1 MSVRVTYEHELGLLN
16 QDLMEMAHMVERAIE
31 QTFTAFE
38 DQDFQ
43 MAEDIIKG
51 DRTVNDI
58 EARCLSLILR
68 QQPVAG
74 DLRQVSTALKVVTDL
89 ERIGD
94 HASDIAEL
102 ILRIKSDHAYHIV
115 KHLPAMAAAAGK
127 MVHDAIEAFINR
139 DLDAAVSIIKRDDEV
154 DNLFN
159 QVKTDVIQ
167 LLRVSP
173 DQADQGIDL
182 LMVAKYLERIGDHAV
197 NVCEWTQFSRTGAL
211 NNVRIMEIDRACAV
225 ARAVH
230 RAVRRCGR
238 TPFTFIFRCFKIKIS
253 RTARAESER
262 KRSVGNESIADQ
274 WKPSRGGMYI
284 HGPGGGGPCAARGRC
299 GDRADPDRHRSGSRL
314 HRLRA
319 L

>member
-1 MSVRVTYEHELGLLN
+1 MGKGFKMSVRVTYEHELGLLN

-51 DRTVNDI
+51 DRTVNDMERAI

-127 MVHDAIEAFINR
+127 MVHDAIEAFIDR

-211 NNVRIMEIDRACAV
+211 KNVRIM
-225 ARAVH
+225 
-230 RAVRRCGR
+230 
-238 TPFTFIFRCFKIKIS
+238 
-253 RTARAESER
+253 
-262 KRSVGNESIADQ
+262 
-274 WKPSRGGMYI
+274 
-284 HGPGGGGPCAARGRC
+284 
-299 GDRADPDRHRSGSRL
+299 
-314 HRLRA
+314 
-319 L
+319 